1 MKKRALILLPL
12 LALVFSVFAVTPPE
26 LRSMIERYHN
36 LTIPTYSTYPPIPLE
51 EVADAP
57 RGYEPFYLS
66 HFGRH
71 GSRYETSPNQQRRL
85 LVVLEKADSLN
96 LLTEVGKQALG
107 YVREA
112 YAKQQGN
119 NGQLSALGAKQL
131 REMGARTA
139 QRFPEIFKNG
149 GLLHARSSDRQRC
162 KDSRENFVK
171 SLCEAYPTLK
181 VENSSTEQDM
191 FILRPLQRYSTPLY
205 TKEMV
210 EAYDKHAKRGEWRA
224 VRREWG
230 NKQDFTSALRVITH
244 SPEQFLAAT
253 KTHSFHFMHR
263 LFCILHFA
271 LNFEVGSDEFL
282 SSIYTDEQRYAMYIF
297 STYANV
303 SYYGSVGH
311 PYMDLRQ
318 ACMRPLIEDIIA
330 YGDKAIKGENGE
342 TVAHLR
348 FSHDS
353 YFIPLIIA
361 LGYEGYTPRYMAND
375 VEGAATSLNYSML
388 VPMGASFQ
396 MVFYRNKRGN
406 VLVRTLINERDAT
419 LPIKSATAPFY
430 RWEDMRKLFQKRMAE
445 FDKVSGLAK

>member
-1 MKKRALILLPL
+1 M
-12 LALVFSVFAVTPPE
+12 
-26 LRSMIERYHN
+26 
-36 LTIPTYSTYPPIPLE
+36 
-51 EVADAP
+51 
-57 RGYEPFYLS
+57 
-66 HFGRH
+66 
-71 GSRYETSPNQQRRL
+71 
-85 LVVLEKADSLN
+85 LEKADSLN

-375 VEGAATSLNYSML
+375 VEGAATSINYSML

-430 RWEDMRKLFQKRMAE
+430 RWEDMCKLFQKRMAE
-445 FDKVSGLAK
+445 FDKVSGLKK